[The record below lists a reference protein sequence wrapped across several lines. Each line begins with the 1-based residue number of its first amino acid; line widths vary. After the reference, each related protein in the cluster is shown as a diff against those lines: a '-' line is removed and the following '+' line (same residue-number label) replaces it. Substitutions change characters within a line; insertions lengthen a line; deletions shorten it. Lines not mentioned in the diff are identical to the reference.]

1 MPYLFTPRINPPSPT
16 NKLTADWVQLTRVP
30 PGHNVAKCCQEESTY
45 QETQKRNRKVGDEKI
60 DFISEK
66 KRMQEAI
73 IGAAKLCS
81 MFDLEKLIKETT
93 ADLELMELHR

>member
-1 MPYLFTPRINPPSPT
+1 MPNLFTPRINSPSPT

-30 PGHNVAKCCQEESTY
+30 PGHNVATKCCQEESTY
-45 QETQKRNRKVGDEKI
+45 QEAQKRNRKVGDEKI
-60 DFISEK
+60 DFISK
-66 KRMQEAI
+66 KKMQEAI

-93 ADLELMELHR
+93 ADLELIELH